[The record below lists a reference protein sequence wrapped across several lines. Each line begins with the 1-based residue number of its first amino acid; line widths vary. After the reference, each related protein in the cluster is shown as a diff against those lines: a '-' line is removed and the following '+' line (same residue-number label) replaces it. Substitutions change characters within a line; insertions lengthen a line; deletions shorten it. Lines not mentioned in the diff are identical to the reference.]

1 MMKKHLVIPL
11 LFVAAAALS
20 CRETPVGPRPTIPM
34 VYAVLAD
41 STGAGRLAAQ
51 SGRRGGEGSIAI
63 IGEPKNTIVLA
74 RRLQGTDRVDNVDG
88 RPVRDS
94 LPDFAGETF
103 DVIMDAVGAPYA
115 QFLTLDRN
123 LSDSLRQESLDSLRE
138 RAVIN
143 AVSAWD
149 SLSWRSATDTE
160 PLLRKQRAKML
171 IYTSTL
177 QAQWGLFDVDTLQ
190 QLCGGGCIILSPVHA
205 MLDQAYASG
214 ARSLVVWTTRDV
226 RASGA
231 WQSVFA
237 RKGWADAH
245 LTVIA
250 PERALDIRT
259 ELRSVLREYQAT
271 GRVMDALLVDDVTV
285 NLAPLQSELSL
296 IGLKGTDEDAAFH
309 AMMAPGFALWNPV
322 DALIRATYENLR
334 EHSLFTHRIA
344 RPALH
349 YYETAESAEGMP
361 LLVET
366 SAAYAQSTYVSDL
379 Y

>member
-1 MMKKHLVIPL
+1 MMKKHLLTSL
-11 LFVAAAALS
+11 LLAAVAVVS
-20 CRETPVGPRPTIPM
+20 CQEAPVQPRPTIPL
-34 VYAVLAD
+34 VHAIAAD

-51 SGRRGGEGSIAI
+51 SGKRGGEGSIAI
-63 IGEPKNTIVLA
+63 IGEPQNAITVA
-74 RRLQGTDRVDNVDG
+74 RRLQGIDRVDNVDG

-115 QFLTLDRN
+115 QFFAQNSR
-123 LSDSLRQESLDSLRE
+123 ESRDSLRE
-138 RAVIN
+138 RAVLG

-149 SLSWRSATDTE
+149 SLSWRSTSDPE
-160 PLLRKQRAKML
+160 PLLRKQRSKML
-171 IYTSTL
+171 IFTSSL
-177 QAQWGLFDVDTLQ
+177 QAEWGLFDVDTLQ
-190 QLCGGGCIILSPVHA
+190 QMVGGGCVILSPVHA

-214 ARSLVVWTTRDV
+214 ARQIAVWTSRDV
-226 RASGA
+226 RSSGA
-231 WQSVFA
+231 WQAVFE

-259 ELRSVLREYQAT
+259 EFRSLLREYQTT
-271 GRVMDALLVDDVTV
+271 GRVLDALLVDDVTA
-285 NLAPLQSELSL
+285 NLAPLQSELRL
-296 IGLKGTDEDAAFH
+296 IGLEGTDEDAAFH
-309 AMMAPGFALWNPV
+309 AMMAPSFAIWNPV
-322 DALIRATYENLR
+322 DALITTTYENLR
-334 EHSLFTHRIA
+334 AHSLFTHRIA

-361 LLVET
+361 LLIET

>member
-1 MMKKHLVIPL
+1 MMKKHLLISLFLAAVAVI
-11 LFVAAAALS
+11 S
-20 CRETPVGPRPTIPM
+20 CREVPAGPRTTIPL
-34 VYAVLAD
+34 VYAVVAD

-63 IGEPKNTIVLA
+63 IGEPASAILLA
-74 RRLQGTDRVDNVDG
+74 RRMQGTDRVDNVDG

-103 DVIMDAVGAPYA
+103 DVIMDAVGAPYVRFWNSA
-115 QFLTLDRN
+115 QLLPDTLRH
-123 LSDSLRQESLDSLRE
+123 ESLDSLRE
-138 RAVIN
+138 LAVTH

-149 SLSWRSATDTE
+149 SLSWRSVSDSEA
-160 PLLRKQRAKML
+160 LLRKQRSKML
-171 IYTSTL
+171 IYTSSL

-190 QLCGGGCIILSPVHA
+190 QMVGGGCIILSPVHA

-214 ARSLVVWTTRDV
+214 ARSMAVWTSRDV
-226 RASGA
+226 RSSGA

-237 RKGWADAH
+237 HKGWADAH

-259 ELRSVLREYQAT
+259 ELRSVLREYHAT
-271 GRVMDALLVDDVTV
+271 GRVLDALIIDDITA
-285 NLAPLQSELSL
+285 NLAPLQSELAL
-296 IGLKGTDEDAAFH
+296 IGLEGTDEDAAFH
-309 AMMAPGFALWNPV
+309 AMMAPGFSLWNPV

-334 EHSLFTHRIA
+334 AHSLFTHRIA

-361 LLVET
+361 MLVET